1 MTLLVPKKH
10 KSLHEKSELVKISDV
25 TSSKIQKIIS
35 KMQEEM
41 EKHSDGVAIAAPQIG
56 ENLAIFC
63 IAKSAYSKTAKDPQL
78 VFINPKVIK
87 VSKEKDYM
95 MEGCLSVRWLYGEVY
110 RHKQV
115 MLESYNEAGK
125 KILRGASG
133 LIAQIFQHELDHLNG
148 ILFDSKAIN
157 IENMPPEKVKE
168 MEEKNKKKL
177 NAKININIK

>member
-1 MTLLVPKKH
+1 MTYLVPKKH
-10 KSLHEKSELVKISDV
+10 KSLHQKSELVNAKDILSP
-25 TSSKIQKIIS
+25 KIQNIIS

-41 EKHSDGVAIAAPQIG
+41 DKHSDGVAIAAPQIG
-56 ENLAIFC
+56 ESVAIFC
-63 IAKSAYSKTAKDPQL
+63 IAKNAYSKTAKDPQL
-78 VFINPKVIK
+78 VFINPKIIK
-87 VSKEKDYM
+87 TSKEKDYM

-115 MLESYNEAGK
+115 MLESYDETGK

-157 IENMPPEKVKE
+157 IENFPPEKVKE
-168 MEEKNKKKL
+168 MEEKNKRKL
-177 NAKININIK
+177 EAKTSVNVK